1 MLAPIM
7 PGESNVARVKG
18 VASASLVTGR
28 TRRHA
33 AFGLPCLAGV
43 LASALSARPARADA
57 PPAASEPAKAPRPAA
72 LLGADVVTRAEGD
85 GFHPSLV
92 LDTGRTAPRLSS
104 GSVTFDVHGEYQLRY
119 RPSTDLRLEASPL
132 RPEANK
138 LGQNQYLYH
147 WFRLSPR
154 LSYKNVI
161 SLVGQADFPRGLIGG
176 DATVDVGA
184 ARAPL
189 AEPNFAEFHPRQL
202 YLEWLSPIGLFRVGQ
217 QASHW
222 GSGMLANDGDHP
234 TLFGD
239 YVGGSLVERALF
251 ATTPLGKGT
260 PLAIA
265 LAGDLVFQ
273 DNNARLVEDGDRA
286 FQFVAVVAIRTP
298 SAEIGVNAIY
308 RNQARD
314 HAATG
319 PVASRGFT
327 ERLEVGIVDLAGKFH
342 APAPGARGFVYG
354 ELELAAISGSTSFL
368 RGAWASTL
376 DPTAARAD
384 EEIRAF
390 GGTARLGFVHVAD
403 VSGASKGAARAT
415 PGGVAAPA
423 PHVSTFG
430 DLVVEAEY
438 GYATGDANPT
448 DGVSKRFTFDPNH
461 NVGLVLFDHVLAWKT
476 ARSATL
482 GSDPRLARRAP
493 AGSSFLPSN
502 GGIFGAQYINP
513 RVIVRPVHWV
523 DLKAGMLLAQ
533 ATADV
538 VDPYQFVARGRAANY
553 DGGPSTSRDLGLEL
567 DLGVDARVRVGQGGL
582 VQVGADGGVLFPGRA
597 FADASGA
604 VLEPVVA
611 GNIKLGVQ
619 F

>member
-1 MLAPIM
+1 
-7 PGESNVARVKG
+7 
-18 VASASLVTGR
+18 
-28 TRRHA
+28 
-33 AFGLPCLAGV
+33 
-43 LASALSARPARADA
+43 
-57 PPAASEPAKAPRPAA
+57 
-72 LLGADVVTRAEGD
+72 
-85 GFHPSLV
+85 
-92 LDTGRTAPRLSS
+92 
-104 GSVTFDVHGEYQLRY
+104 
-119 RPSTDLRLEASPL
+119 
-132 RPEANK
+132 
-138 LGQNQYLYH
+138 
-147 WFRLSPR
+147 
-154 LSYKNVI
+154 
-161 SLVGQADFPRGLIGG
+161 
-176 DATVDVGA
+176 
-184 ARAPL
+184 
-189 AEPNFAEFHPRQL
+189 
-202 YLEWLSPIGLFRVGQ
+202 VGQ

-298 SAEIGVNAIY
+298 SAELGVNAIY
-308 RNQARD
+308 RSQVRD
-314 HAATG
+314 HAATST
-319 PVASRGFT
+319 PSPGFT
-327 ERLEVGIVDLAGKFH
+327 ERLEVGIVDVAGKFH

-368 RGAWASTL
+368 RGAWASAL

-390 GGTARLGFVHVAD
+390 GGTATLGFVHVAD
-403 VSGASKGAARAT
+403 VKGAAKGAAKGAT
-415 PGGVAAPA
+415 EGAAASGVTAPA

-482 GSDPRLARRAP
+482 GADPRLARRAP

-513 RVIVRPVHWV
+513 RVVVRPVHWV
-523 DLKAGMLLAQ
+523 DLKAGLLLAQ

-553 DGGPSTSRDLGLEL
+553 DGGAAASRDLGLEL

-582 VQVGADGGVLFPGRA
+582 IQLGADGGVLFPGRA

-604 VLEPVVA
+604 VLDPVVA